1 MSSDD
6 TRLTC
11 KYVAPEPADPRFDY
25 DSLVDDVDLTPFP
38 YELPDEEEEVHVY
51 QENTRSRCD
60 DPEYDWIPA
69 PEWFPHTRSRCDD
82 PQPERERYDWVA
94 NVDTTQRLHTW
105 SYSNDVPYKFPD
117 DEEEVHVVQENTR
130 SRCDDPQPERERYDW
145 VPRTWSLVNDPEVV
159 REDPDWFPHTW
170 SRCDDLDDH
179 EQLHQA
185 SVPLPNTVEELYK
198 QVNMDID
205 AAINQ
210 YDMDIEDANIG
221 NGCLCCGIA
230 CEASYCSEQCWLN
243 SDECKDTCGRTFG
256 STCGSCGV
264 NFTYPEFQ
272 YYEYDYEYRGLDGEI
287 DPDVGKNVYACHD
300 CFCENSTAQR
310 TYNQNFPLTDYPW
323 QHHPV
328 LSAITAFQHLRIYN
342 QAGDLQMWADVYQY
356 QGERSSP

>member
-25 DSLVDDVDLTPFP
+25 DSLIDDVDLTPFP
-38 YELPDEEEEVHVY
+38 YELPDEEEEEHVV
-51 QENTRSRCD
+51 QEHTRCRCD

-69 PEWFPHTRSRCDD
+69 PEWFPNTRSRCDD

-130 SRCDDPQPERERYDW
+130 SRCDDPQPEPEGYDLFRE
-145 VPRTWSLVNDPEVV
+145 
-159 REDPDWFPHTW
+159 H
-170 SRCDDLDDH
+170 CD
-179 EQLHQA
+179 EQQSDFEWLPQM
-185 SVPLPNTVEELYK
+185 SSNLPNTVEELYK

-210 YDMDIEDANIG
+210 YDMDVEDTNIG

-230 CEASYCSEQCWLN
+230 CETSYCSEQCWLN
-243 SDECKDTCGRTFG
+243 SDECKDTCGRTFADANA

-300 CFCENSTAQR
+300 CFCENSNAQR

-328 LSAITAFQHLRIYN
+328 LSAMTAFQHLRIYN

-356 QGERSSP
+356 QGELRSP

>member
-82 PQPERERYDWVA
+82 PE
-94 NVDTTQRLHTW
+94 
-105 SYSNDVPYKFPD
+105 
-117 DEEEVHVVQENTR
+117 
-130 SRCDDPQPERERYDW
+130 PERERYDW

-159 REDPDWFPHTW
+159 SEDPDWFPHTW
-170 SRCDDLDDH
+170 TRCDDHDDH

-210 YDMDIEDANIG
+210 YDMDVEDTNIEDAH
-221 NGCLCCGIA
+221 GCLCCGIA
-230 CEASYCSEQCWLN
+230 CETSYCSEQCWLN
-243 SDECKDTCGRTFG
+243 SDECKDTCGRTFE

-300 CFCENSTAQR
+300 CFCENSTARR
-310 TYNQNFPLTDYPW
+310 THNQNFPLTDYPW

-328 LSAITAFQHLRIYN
+328 LSAMTAFQHLRIYN
-342 QAGDLQMWADVYQY
+342 QAGDLQMWADVYQF
-356 QGERSSP
+356 QGERSSPQTPP

>member
-25 DSLVDDVDLTPFP
+25 DSLIDDVDLTPFP
-38 YELPDEEEEVHVY
+38 YELPDEEEEVHIY

-82 PQPERERYDWVA
+82 PQPEREG
-94 NVDTTQRLHTW
+94 
-105 SYSNDVPYKFPD
+105 
-117 DEEEVHVVQENTR
+117 
-130 SRCDDPQPERERYDW
+130 YDW
-145 VPRTWSLVNDPEVV
+145 VPRTWSLVNDPPDSHTACQ
-159 REDPDWFPHTW
+159 DPEWFPHTW
-170 SRCDDLDDH
+170 SRCDDPEDH
-179 EQLHQA
+179 ELLHQA

-210 YDMDIEDANIG
+210 YDMDVEDTNIG

-243 SDECKDTCGRTFG
+243 SDECKDTCGRTFEQ
-256 STCGSCGV
+256 TCGSCGV
-264 NFTYPEFQ
+264 NFAYPEFQ

-300 CFCENSTAQR
+300 CFCENSNAQR

-328 LSAITAFQHLRIYN
+328 LSAMTAFQHLRIYN
-342 QAGDLQMWADVYQY
+342 QAGDLQMWADVY
-356 QGERSSP
+356 EFSRD

>member
-11 KYVAPEPADPRFDY
+11 EYVAPEPADPRFDY

-82 PQPERERYDWVA
+82 PE
-94 NVDTTQRLHTW
+94 
-105 SYSNDVPYKFPD
+105 
-117 DEEEVHVVQENTR
+117 
-130 SRCDDPQPERERYDW
+130 PERERYDW

-159 REDPDWFPHTW
+159 SEDPDWFPHTW
-170 SRCDDLDDH
+170 TRCDDSDEH

-210 YDMDIEDANIG
+210 YDMDVEDTNIEDV

-230 CEASYCSEQCWLN
+230 CETSYCSEQCWLN
-243 SDECKDTCGRTFG
+243 SDECKDTCGRTFADANP

-300 CFCENSTAQR
+300 CFCENSNAQR

>member
-60 DPEYDWIPA
+60 DPEYDWIP
-69 PEWFPHTRSRCDD
+69 
-82 PQPERERYDWVA
+82 
-94 NVDTTQRLHTW
+94 
-105 SYSNDVPYKFPD
+105 
-117 DEEEVHVVQENTR
+117 NTR
-130 SRCDDPQPERERYDW
+130 SRCDDPEPEREGYDW
-145 VPRTWSLVNDPEVV
+145 VPRTWSLVNDPPDSNTACQ
-159 REDPDWFPHTW
+159 DPEWFPHTW
-170 SRCDDLDDH
+170 TRCDDPEDH
-179 EQLHQA
+179 ELLHQA

-210 YDMDIEDANIG
+210 YDMDVEDAH
-221 NGCLCCGIA
+221 GCLCCGIA
-230 CEASYCSEQCWLN
+230 CETSYCSEQCWLN
-243 SDECKDTCGRTFG
+243 SDECKDTCGRTFADANA

-300 CFCENSTAQR
+300 CFCENSNAQR

-328 LSAITAFQHLRIYN
+328 LSAMTAFQHLRIYN
-342 QAGDLQMWADVYQY
+342 QVGDLQIWADVYQFLR
-356 QGERSSP
+356 EPRNPP

>member
-60 DPEYDWIPA
+60 DPEYDWIP
-69 PEWFPHTRSRCDD
+69 
-82 PQPERERYDWVA
+82 
-94 NVDTTQRLHTW
+94 
-105 SYSNDVPYKFPD
+105 
-117 DEEEVHVVQENTR
+117 NTR
-130 SRCDDPQPERERYDW
+130 SRCDDPEPERERYDW
-145 VPRTWSLVNDPEVV
+145 VPRTWSLVNDPPDSNTTCQ
-159 REDPDWFPHTW
+159 DPEWFPHTW
-170 SRCDDLDDH
+170 SRCDDSEDH
-179 EQLHQA
+179 ELLHQA

-210 YDMDIEDANIG
+210 YDMDVEDTNIG

-243 SDECKDTCGRTFG
+243 SDECKDTCGRTFADANA

-300 CFCENSTAQR
+300 CFCENSNAQR

-328 LSAITAFQHLRIYN
+328 LSAMTAFQHLRIYN
-342 QAGDLQMWADVYQY
+342 QAGDLQMWADVYEFSR
-356 QGERSSP
+356 GTPP

>member
-25 DSLVDDVDLTPFP
+25 DSLIDDVDLTPFP

-82 PQPERERYDWVA
+82 PEPERE
-94 NVDTTQRLHTW
+94 T
-105 SYSNDVPYKFPD
+105 
-117 DEEEVHVVQENTR
+117 
-130 SRCDDPQPERERYDW
+130 YDW

-159 REDPDWFPHTW
+159 SEYPDWFPHTW
-170 SRCDDLDDH
+170 TRCDDPEDH
-179 EQLHQA
+179 ELLHHA

-210 YDMDIEDANIG
+210 YDMDVEDTNIEDAH
-221 NGCLCCGIA
+221 GCLCCGIA

-243 SDECKDTCGRTFG
+243 SDECKDTCGRTFADANP

-300 CFCENSTAQR
+300 CFCENSNAQR
-310 TYNQNFPLTDYPW
+310 THNQNFPLTDYPW

-328 LSAITAFQHLRIYN
+328 LSAMTAFQHLRIYN
-342 QAGDLQMWADVYQY
+342 QAGDLQMWADIY
-356 QGERSSP
+356 EFSRD